1 MICIYNKIMPRDI
14 LDKTLAPK
22 EEVKFLIKAGEQYS
36 TSILRS
42 SFYMTT
48 VHCPGVDMA
57 VQISNVTVPALDT
70 DNDWFN
76 IGTGEFVTCTPA
88 PFKWLRIKL
97 PEAATEDTVV
107 YLQSI
112 RATY

>member
-1 MICIYNKIMPRDI
+1 MPQDI
-14 LDKTLAPK
+14 LNKTLASK
-22 EEVKFLIKAGEQYS
+22 EEVKFLIRAGEQYS
-36 TSILRS
+36 TAILRS

-57 VQISNVTVPALDT
+57 VQVSNVTEPLT
-70 DNDWFN
+70 ENDNDWFN
-76 IGTGEFVTCTPA
+76 IGTGEFVMCRPA

-97 PEAATEDTVV
+97 PVPAEADTVV

>member
-1 MICIYNKIMPRDI
+1 MPQDI
-14 LDKTLAPK
+14 LDKSLASK
-22 EEVKFLIKAGEQYS
+22 EEVRFLIKTGEQYS
-36 TSILRS
+36 TTILRS

-57 VQISNVTVPALDT
+57 VQVSNVTDPDLED
-70 DNDWFN
+70 DDDWFN
-76 IGTGEFVTCTPA
+76 IGTGDFVVCKPA
-88 PFKWLRIKL
+88 PFKWLRVKL
-97 PEAATEDTVV
+97 PTAATEDTVV